1 MTIRED
7 SVAAHDVNQ
16 HVRGGSIPASSLHFW
31 HDEHRFAQDLVERF
45 HYSRRWPSNVQSVTV
60 AHVAGGLFGNKG
72 DAVGAVVF
80 TIPGTRWRFPVWE
93 LARLVRAD
101 APIALSAL
109 VAAGVRRCRKQGGHL
124 LVSFA
129 DRTHGH
135 HGGIYQACGWAY
147 AGLRKPARDAVIH
160 NGVLVPC
167 RTANHKWGSNSPKR
181 LAERGIIVEPHY
193 DDGKHLYWLALTPT
207 GATWA
212 QTLGLAKQ
220 SYPKRTAA
228 VPSWFERGED

>member
-1 MTIRED
+1 MTPHQRED

-31 HDEHRFAQDLVERF
+31 HDEPRFAQELVERF

-60 AHVAGGLFGNKG
+60 AHVSGGLFGNKG

-80 TIPGTRWRFPVWE
+80 TIPGTRWRVPVWE
-93 LARLVRAD
+93 LARLVRGEQ
-101 APIALSAL
+101 PIALSAL
-109 VAAGVRRCRKQGGHL
+109 VAAGVRRCRKQGAHL

-147 AGLRKPARDAVIH
+147 NGLRKQRIEGVILGGEYIPQRNCRHKFGSSLSTVAVIE
-160 NGVLVPC
+160 
-167 RTANHKWGSNSPKR
+167 RESKR
-181 LAERGIIVEPHY
+181 LGLEFVPKFDE
-193 DDGKHLYWLALTPT
+193 GKHLYWLALTPT
-207 GATWA
+207 GAKWA
-212 QTLGLAKQ
+212 RSLQLAQ
-220 SYPKRTAA
+220 MPYPKKDA
-228 VPSWFERGED
+228 E